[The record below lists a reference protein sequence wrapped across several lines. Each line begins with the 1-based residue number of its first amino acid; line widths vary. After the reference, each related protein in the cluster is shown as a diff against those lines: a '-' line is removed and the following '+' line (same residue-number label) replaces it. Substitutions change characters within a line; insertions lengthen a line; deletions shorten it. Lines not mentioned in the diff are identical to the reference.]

1 MVGSEYVSLAPSL
14 SLSPS
19 LCVSLSLPLSIH
31 LSSSAYQSIH
41 LSIFLS
47 IHFSVYLSISLP
59 IYLSVYLSI
68 CLSLYQYLSIS
79 LSIHPSTA
87 ACTFS
92 ISERPKVERTCCV
105 FRCFE
110 HVDFQMCFAPKCGA
124 LFQHPTF
131 QECSERGAL
140 QMLTS
145 KCASRHNGVHFLSSS
160 SDKSAPN
167 PQCFKHVR
175 FQTCFAPQHCT
186 LVQQQNFQKCSD
198 TGVLCAL

>member
-1 MVGSEYVSLAPSL
+1 MSL
-14 SLSPS
+14 SLRLS
-19 LCVSLSLPLSIH
+19 LCHLLSVSLYLSLCLSICHH
-31 LSSSAYQSIH
+31 LPINLSIY

>member
-1 MVGSEYVSLAPSL
+1 MPGWQKRTRSRSDRWLALSMSL
-14 SLSPS
+14 SLRLS
-19 LCVSLSLPLSIH
+19 LCHLLSVSLYLSLCLSICHH
-31 LSSSAYQSIH
+31 LPINLSIY

-47 IHFSVYLSISLP
+47 IHFSVYLSISLPISLP

-167 PQCFKHVR
+167 PAVF
-175 FQTCFAPQHCT
+175 
-186 LVQQQNFQKCSD
+186 
-198 TGVLCAL
+198 